1 MTSCSNISQS
11 CLKTEG
17 MKSTLN
23 ATWKRMSGVKIW
35 VDAFRWR
42 GHGPAKPSEETQ
54 SKHNALFILQLVLLY
69 SSNNIKNTNW
79 HRSQYEGSGFVF
91 ALTVRGVI
99 SSNTSEQ
106 NRSQDELGGFS
117 KHTHTQNVA
126 ASFYCTHSSPGAQAK
141 RSNASFSMFGLIVK
155 TLVCKNNNNYVTK
168 SLVWNNQLNI
178 SSLCMKPMY

>member
-1 MTSCSNISQS
+1 MTSYSNISQS

-35 VDAFRWR
+35 VDVFRSR

-79 HRSQYEGSGFVF
+79 HRSQYEGSGLVC

-117 KHTHTQNVA
+117 KHTHTHRMWLL
-126 ASFYCTHSSPGAQAK
+126 ASIVHTVPLERKQKGQMPHSQCLG
-141 RSNASFSMFGLIVK
+141 
-155 TLVCKNNNNYVTK
+155 
-168 SLVWNNQLNI
+168 
-178 SSLCMKPMY
+178 